1 MNQFIGSGGGLAA
14 AATLSQSMTGTLD
27 YALARRLSG
36 SLLLGFARN
45 DSLSTDDI
53 DTLTYQ
59 ATTGLQVRLLSWL
72 NGNARYSYIKQ
83 ESKSLL
89 GADAHRNTVFVGLTA
104 IALPWRVME

>member
-1 MNQFIGSGGGLAA
+1 M
-14 AATLSQSMTGTLD
+14 
-27 YALARRLSG
+27 ARRLSG
-36 SLLLGFARN
+36 FLLLGFAQN

-59 ATTGLQVRLLSWL
+59 ATAGLGVRLLSWL

-83 ESKSLL
+83 ESGGLV

-104 IALPWRVME
+104 IALPWRIVD